1 MSLSTIFLEHPL
13 NPLELNLDLDE
24 RLRRYQL
31 KNQVPNM
38 AQQSDYQAVYESCD
52 QVITPPPS
60 KLKQHF
66 ERFTNLCITHLNK
79 IIVLSL
85 TLFVFCFA
93 TSAYVVY
100 LEPMI
105 YNGPNHLQELADL
118 KSSQAVPEHS
128 TAELESSTA
137 VPESILVAPKSST
150 AMSESS
156 TAVLESSPVAPESIT
171 AVLDSSTTVNEGG
184 ADGPKLSS
192 LN

>member
-31 KNQVPNM
+31 RNQVPNM

-66 ERFTNLCITHLNK
+66 ERFTNLCMTHLNK

-105 YNGPNHLQELADL
+105 YNGPNHLQEPADL
-118 KSSQAVPEHS
+118 KSSQAITEH
-128 TAELESSTA
+128 STA
-137 VPESILVAPKSST
+137 VPESSLVAPKSST
-150 AMSESS
+150 AVSESS
-156 TAVLESSPVAPESIT
+156 TAKSEC
-171 AVLDSSTTVNEGG
+171 G
-184 ADGPKLSS
+184 ANDPKLSL

>member
-66 ERFTNLCITHLNK
+66 ERFTNLCMTHLNK

-128 TAELESSTA
+128 TAL
-137 VPESILVAPKSST
+137 PDSIPVAPKSST
-150 AMSESS
+150 AVSESS
-156 TAVLESSPVAPESIT
+156 TAKSEC
-171 AVLDSSTTVNEGG
+171 G
-184 ADGPKLSS
+184 ANDPKLSS

>member
-1 MSLSTIFLEHPL
+1 
-13 NPLELNLDLDE
+13 
-24 RLRRYQL
+24 
-31 KNQVPNM
+31 M

-66 ERFTNLCITHLNK
+66 ERFTNLCMTHLNK
-79 IIVLSL
+79 IIALSL

-118 KSSQAVPEHS
+118 KSSQAITEHS
-128 TAELESSTA
+128 TAVPESIPVTPKSSTAVSESSTA
-137 VPESILVAPKSST
+137 VPESST
-150 AMSESS
+150 AKSEC
-156 TAVLESSPVAPESIT
+156 
-171 AVLDSSTTVNEGG
+171 G
-184 ADGPKLSS
+184 ANDPKLSS

>member
-1 MSLSTIFLEHPL
+1 MSLSTIFLERPL

-66 ERFTNLCITHLNK
+66 ERFTNLCMTHLNK
-79 IIVLSL
+79 IIGLSL

-93 TSAYVVY
+93 ISAYVVY

-118 KSSQAVPEHS
+118 KSSQAI
-128 TAELESSTA
+128 TELSTA
-137 VPESILVAPKSST
+137 VPESSAAV
-150 AMSESS
+150 SESS
-156 TAVLESSPVAPESIT
+156 TAVSESST
-171 AVLDSSTTVNEGG
+171 AKSECG
-184 ADGPKLSS
+184 ANDPKLSS

>member
-66 ERFTNLCITHLNK
+66 ERFTNLCMAHLNK
-79 IIVLSL
+79 IIALSL

-100 LEPMI
+100 LEPII

-118 KSSQAVPEHS
+118 KSSQAITELS
-128 TAELESSTA
+128 TALPESS
-137 VPESILVAPKSST
+137 LVAPKSST
-150 AMSESS
+150 AVSESS
-156 TAVLESSPVAPESIT
+156 TAKSEC
-171 AVLDSSTTVNEGG
+171 G
-184 ADGPKLSS
+184 ANDPKLSS

>member
-66 ERFTNLCITHLNK
+66 ECFTNLCMTHLNK
-79 IIVLSL
+79 IIGLSL
-85 TLFVFCFA
+85 ILFVFCFA

-118 KSSQAVPEHS
+118 KSSQAITELS
-128 TAELESSTA
+128 TAL
-137 VPESILVAPKSST
+137 PESITEAPKSST
-150 AMSESS
+150 AVSESS
-156 TAVLESSPVAPESIT
+156 TAKSEC
-171 AVLDSSTTVNEGG
+171 G
-184 ADGPKLSS
+184 ANDPKLSS

>member
-60 KLKQHF
+60 KLKQLF
-66 ERFTNLCITHLNK
+66 ERFTNLCMTHLNK

-93 TSAYVVY
+93 SSAYVVY

-118 KSSQAVPEHS
+118 KSSQAVTEHS
-128 TAELESSTA
+128 TAVPESSLAMRESNSAINESSTA
-137 VPESILVAPKSST
+137 VPESSLVAPKSST
-150 AMSESS
+150 AVSESS
-156 TAVLESSPVAPESIT
+156 TAVPESST
-171 AVLDSSTTVNEGG
+171 AKSECG
-184 ADGPKLSS
+184 ANDPKLSS

>member
-52 QVITPPPS
+52 QVTPPPS

-66 ERFTNLCITHLNK
+66 ERFTNLCMTHLNK
-79 IIVLSL
+79 IIALSL

-100 LEPMI
+100 LEPML
-105 YNGPNHLQELADL
+105 YNVPNHLQELADL
-118 KSSQAVPEHS
+118 KSSQAVTERS
-128 TAELESSTA
+128 TALPESS
-137 VPESILVAPKSST
+137 LVAPKSST
-150 AMSESS
+150 AES
-156 TAVLESSPVAPESIT
+156 
-171 AVLDSSTTVNEGG
+171 EGG

>member
-38 AQQSDYQAVYESCD
+38 AQQSDYQAVFESCD

-66 ERFTNLCITHLNK
+66 ELFTNLCMAHLNK
-79 IIVLSL
+79 IIALSL

-118 KSSQAVPEHS
+118 KSSQAITEH
-128 TAELESSTA
+128 STA
-137 VPESILVAPKSST
+137 VPES
-150 AMSESS
+150 
-156 TAVLESSPVAPESIT
+156 SPVAPKSIT
-171 AVLDSSTTVNEGG
+171 AVLESSTTVNEGG

>member
-52 QVITPPPS
+52 QVTPPPS
-60 KLKQHF
+60 NLKQHF

-79 IIVLSL
+79 IIALSL

-100 LEPMI
+100 LEPML
-105 YNGPNHLQELADL
+105 YNVPNHLQELADL
-118 KSSQAVPEHS
+118 KSSQAVPELS
-128 TAELESSTA
+128 AALPESS
-137 VPESILVAPKSST
+137 PVAPKSST
-150 AMSESS
+150 AVSESS
-156 TAVLESSPVAPESIT
+156 TAKSEC
-171 AVLDSSTTVNEGG
+171 G
-184 ADGPKLSS
+184 ANGPKLSS

>member
-38 AQQSDYQAVYESCD
+38 AQQSDYQAIYESCD

-66 ERFTNLCITHLNK
+66 ERFTNLCMTHLNK
-79 IIVLSL
+79 IIALSL

-128 TAELESSTA
+128 TAVPESSLAMRESNSAINESSTA
-137 VPESILVAPKSST
+137 VPESSLVAPKSST
-150 AMSESS
+150 AVSESS
-156 TAVLESSPVAPESIT
+156 TAVPESST
-171 AVLDSSTTVNEGG
+171 AKSECG
-184 ADGPKLSS
+184 ANDPKLSS

>member
-38 AQQSDYQAVYESCD
+38 AQQSDYQAIYESCD

-66 ERFTNLCITHLNK
+66 ERFTNLCMTHLNK
-79 IIVLSL
+79 IIALSL
-85 TLFVFCFA
+85 ILFVFCFA

-118 KSSQAVPEHS
+118 KSSQAITELS
-128 TAELESSTA
+128 TAL
-137 VPESILVAPKSST
+137 PESITEAPKSST
-150 AMSESS
+150 AVSESS
-156 TAVLESSPVAPESIT
+156 TAKSEC
-171 AVLDSSTTVNEGG
+171 G
-184 ADGPKLSS
+184 ANDPKLSS

>member
-66 ERFTNLCITHLNK
+66 ERFTNLCMTHLNK
-79 IIVLSL
+79 IIALSL

-128 TAELESSTA
+128 TAL
-137 VPESILVAPKSST
+137 PDSIPVAPKSST
-150 AMSESS
+150 AVSESS
-156 TAVLESSPVAPESIT
+156 TAES
-171 AVLDSSTTVNEGG
+171 EGG
-184 ADGPKLSS
+184 VDGPKLSS

>member
-60 KLKQHF
+60 KLKQLF
-66 ERFTNLCITHLNK
+66 ERFTNLCMTHLNK

-93 TSAYVVY
+93 ISAYVVY

-118 KSSQAVPEHS
+118 KSSQAITEHS
-128 TAELESSTA
+128 IAVLESIPVTHKSSTA
-137 VPESILVAPKSST
+137 V
-150 AMSESS
+150 SESS
-156 TAVLESSPVAPESIT
+156 TAKSEC
-171 AVLDSSTTVNEGG
+171 G
-184 ADGPKLSS
+184 ANDPKLSS

>member
-52 QVITPPPS
+52 QVTPPPPS

-66 ERFTNLCITHLNK
+66 ERFTNLCMTHLNK
-79 IIVLSL
+79 IIALSL

-100 LEPMI
+100 LEPVL

-128 TAELESSTA
+128 TAVLESS
-137 VPESILVAPKSST
+137 LVAPKSST
-150 AMSESS
+150 AVSESS
-156 TAVLESSPVAPESIT
+156 TAKSEC
-171 AVLDSSTTVNEGG
+171 G
-184 ADGPKLSS
+184 ANDPKLSS

>member
-66 ERFTNLCITHLNK
+66 ERFTNLCMTHLNK
-79 IIVLSL
+79 IIGLSL

-93 TSAYVVY
+93 ISAYVVY

-118 KSSQAVPEHS
+118 KSSQAITELS
-128 TAELESSTA
+128 TAL
-137 VPESILVAPKSST
+137 PESITEAPKSST
-150 AMSESS
+150 AVSE
-156 TAVLESSPVAPESIT
+156 
-171 AVLDSSTTVNEGG
+171 SSTTVNEGG
-184 ADGPKLSS
+184 ADDPKLSS

>member
-1 MSLSTIFLEHPL
+1 MSLATIFLEHPL

-24 RLRRYQL
+24 RLRLYQL

-38 AQQSDYQAVYESCD
+38 AQQSEYQAVYESCN
-52 QVITPPPS
+52 QPITPPPS

-66 ERFTNLCITHLNK
+66 ERFTNLCMAHLNK
-79 IIVLSL
+79 IIALSL

-118 KSSQAVPEHS
+118 KSSQAVTER
-128 TAELESSTA
+128 
-137 VPESILVAPKSST
+137 ST
-150 AMSESS
+150 AMPEN
-156 TAVLESSPVAPESIT
+156 SPVAPESSI
-171 AVLDSSTTVNEGG
+171 AKSEGG

>member
-1 MSLSTIFLEHPL
+1 MSLATIFLEHPL

-52 QVITPPPS
+52 QPITPPPS

-66 ERFTNLCITHLNK
+66 ERFTNLCMTHLNK
-79 IIVLSL
+79 IIGLSL
-85 TLFVFCFA
+85 ILFVFCFA

-100 LEPMI
+100 LEPML
-105 YNGPNHLQELADL
+105 YNVPNHLQELADR
-118 KSSQAVPEHS
+118 KISQAVTER
-128 TAELESSTA
+128 STA
-137 VPESILVAPKSST
+137 VPESSSALLKSSST
-150 AMSESS
+150 VLKSSS
-156 TAVLESSPVAPESIT
+156 TVLESSST
-171 AVLDSSTTVNEGG
+171 VLEGG

>member
-66 ERFTNLCITHLNK
+66 ERFTNLCMTHLNK
-79 IIVLSL
+79 IIGLSL

-118 KSSQAVPEHS
+118 KSSQAITEHS
-128 TAELESSTA
+128 IAVLESIPVT
-137 VPESILVAPKSST
+137 PKSST
-150 AMSESS
+150 AVSESS
-156 TAVLESSPVAPESIT
+156 TAVLESST
-171 AVLDSSTTVNEGG
+171 AVLESSTAESEGG
-184 ADGPKLSS
+184 ADGSKLSS

>member
-1 MSLSTIFLEHPL
+1 
-13 NPLELNLDLDE
+13 
-24 RLRRYQL
+24 
-31 KNQVPNM
+31 M

-66 ERFTNLCITHLNK
+66 ERFTNLCMAHLNK
-79 IIVLSL
+79 IIALSL

-118 KSSQAVPEHS
+118 KSSQAI
-128 TAELESSTA
+128 TELSTA
-137 VPESILVAPKSST
+137 VPESSAAV
-150 AMSESS
+150 SESS
-156 TAVLESSPVAPESIT
+156 TAVSESST
-171 AVLDSSTTVNEGG
+171 AKSECG
-184 ADGPKLSS
+184 ANDPKLSS

>member
-38 AQQSDYQAVYESCD
+38 AQHSDYQAVYESCD

-66 ERFTNLCITHLNK
+66 ERFTNLCMTHLNK

-100 LEPMI
+100 LEPML
-105 YNGPNHLQELADL
+105 YNVPNHLQELADR
-118 KSSQAVPEHS
+118 KSSQAVTERS
-128 TAELESSTA
+128 TAL
-137 VPESILVAPKSST
+137 PDSI
-150 AMSESS
+150 
-156 TAVLESSPVAPESIT
+156 PVAPNSSS
-171 AVLDSSTTVNEGG
+171 AVLEGG

>member
-52 QVITPPPS
+52 QVITPPHS

-66 ERFTNLCITHLNK
+66 ERFTNLCMAHLNK
-79 IIVLSL
+79 IIGLSL
-85 TLFVFCFA
+85 ILFVFCFA

-118 KSSQAVPEHS
+118 KSSQAV
-128 TAELESSTA
+128 TELSTA
-137 VPESILVAPKSST
+137 VPESSAAV
-150 AMSESS
+150 SESS
-156 TAVLESSPVAPESIT
+156 TAVSESSTAES
-171 AVLDSSTTVNEGG
+171 ECG
-184 ADGPKLSS
+184 ANGPKLIS

>member
-52 QVITPPPS
+52 QVTPPPS

-66 ERFTNLCITHLNK
+66 ERFTNLCMTHLNK
-79 IIVLSL
+79 IIALSL

-128 TAELESSTA
+128 TAVPESSLAMRESNSAINESSTA
-137 VPESILVAPKSST
+137 VPESSLVAPKSST
-150 AMSESS
+150 AVSESS
-156 TAVLESSPVAPESIT
+156 TAVPESST
-171 AVLDSSTTVNEGG
+171 AKSECG
-184 ADGPKLSS
+184 ANDPKLSS

>member
-1 MSLSTIFLEHPL
+1 
-13 NPLELNLDLDE
+13 
-24 RLRRYQL
+24 
-31 KNQVPNM
+31 M

-66 ERFTNLCITHLNK
+66 ECFTNLCMTHLNK
-79 IIVLSL
+79 IIGLSL
-85 TLFVFCFA
+85 ILFVFCFA

-118 KSSQAVPEHS
+118 KSSQAITELS
-128 TAELESSTA
+128 TAL
-137 VPESILVAPKSST
+137 PESITEAPKSST
-150 AMSESS
+150 AVSESS
-156 TAVLESSPVAPESIT
+156 TAKSEC
-171 AVLDSSTTVNEGG
+171 G
-184 ADGPKLSS
+184 ANDPKLSS

>member
-1 MSLSTIFLEHPL
+1 MSLATIFLEHPL

-38 AQQSDYQAVYESCD
+38 AQQSEYQAVYESCD
-52 QVITPPPS
+52 QPITPPPS

-66 ERFTNLCITHLNK
+66 ERFTNLCMAHLNK
-79 IIVLSL
+79 IIALSL

-118 KSSQAVPEHS
+118 KSSQAVTERS
-128 TAELESSTA
+128 TALPESSTAMSKSSTAVPENSPVAPKSSTA
-137 VPESILVAPKSST
+137 VPESSS
-150 AMSESS
+150 
-156 TAVLESSPVAPESIT
+156 AVLE
-171 AVLDSSTTVNEGG
+171 DG

>member
-66 ERFTNLCITHLNK
+66 ERFTNLCMTHLNK

-85 TLFVFCFA
+85 ILFVFCFA
-93 TSAYVVY
+93 SSAYVVY

-118 KSSQAVPEHS
+118 KSSQAI
-128 TAELESSTA
+128 TDLSTA
-137 VPESILVAPKSST
+137 VPESITEAPKSST
-150 AMSESS
+150 AVSESS
-156 TAVLESSPVAPESIT
+156 TAVLESST
-171 AVLDSSTTVNEGG
+171 AKSECG
-184 ADGPKLSS
+184 ANDPKLSS